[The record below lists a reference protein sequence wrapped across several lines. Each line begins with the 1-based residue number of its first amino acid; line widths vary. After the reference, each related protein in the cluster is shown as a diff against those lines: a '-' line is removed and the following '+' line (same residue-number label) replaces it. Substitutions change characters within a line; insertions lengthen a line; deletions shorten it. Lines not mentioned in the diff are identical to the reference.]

1 MKNYFQLYLNSYRG
15 LSQPAWMLSLV
26 MLINRIGAMVIPF
39 LGLYMTEHLHF
50 SLKETGIV
58 LSFFGLGAISG
69 SYIGG
74 KLTDKLGHFKVQL
87 SSLILTVPLF
97 LILTLLKTPTLLSI
111 GIFILSLIAETF
123 RPANSVSIAY
133 YAKPKNLT
141 RALSLNR
148 MAINLGFSIGP
159 AIGGLLAAF
168 SYNWLFYGNG
178 ISAALAGFVFYI
190 YFRKREGN
198 ENLLKKARENKAQS
212 EFIGIAKSPY
222 RDRPFLIFCF
232 LCALYGICFFQLLST
247 LPLYYKQVYMLE
259 DSSVGIILAFNGFVV
274 FILEMFLVH
283 IAEKKFTTF
292 QTISIGTALL
302 GISYLLLLV
311 SSGVWILFLAMFIFS
326 ISEIFALP
334 FTSTVALQRAHK
346 SNQGA
351 YMGLNGLA
359 FSAAH
364 VLSPSI
370 GTQIASNYGFNTLW
384 VSTAILAFTATI
396 GFYLIRNKLLPGE
409 DSVEEDSAIPL
420 L

>member
-1 MKNYFQLYLNSYRG
+1 MKNHFQIYLNAYRG

-26 MLINRIGAMVIPF
+26 MLINRMGAMVIPF

-74 KLTDKLGHFKVQL
+74 RLTDINGHFKIQL
-87 SSLILTVPLF
+87 LSLCLTVPLF
-97 LILTLLKTPTLLSI
+97 FLLPALKTPLLLSI

-133 YAKPKNLT
+133 YAKPQNLT

-148 MAINLGFSIGP
+148 MALNLGFSIGP
-159 AIGGLLAAF
+159 AVGGLLAAF

-190 YFRKREGN
+190 YFRRREGN
-198 ENLLKKARENKAQS
+198 QKLIKQNNSQRIQILPL
-212 EFIGIAKSPY
+212 AKSPY
-222 RDRPFLIFCF
+222 KDKAFIIFNI
-232 LCALYGICFFQLLST
+232 LCTFYSICFFQLLST
-247 LPLYYKQVYMLE
+247 LPLYYKQEYILE
-259 DSSVGIILAFNGFVV
+259 DSAVGIILAFNGLVV
-274 FILEMFLVH
+274 FLLEMFLVH
-283 IAEKKFTTF
+283 IAEKKLTSF
-292 QTISIGTALL
+292 QTITLGAALL
-302 GISYLLLLV
+302 SISFLLLIN
-311 SSGVWILFLAMFIFS
+311 SAGVWILFLSMFILS
-326 ISEIFALP
+326 VSEIFVFP
-334 FTSTVALQRAHK
+334 FTSTVTLKRAHI

-364 VLSPSI
+364 ILSPSI
-370 GTQIASNYGFNTLW
+370 GTQIVSAFGFDILW
-384 VSTAILAFTATI
+384 LSTAVLAFISTI
-396 GFYLIRNKLLPGE
+396 GFYLIRNKFNTPFK
-409 DSVEEDSAIPL
+409 
-420 L
+420 